1 MSVSVLADKTSS
13 ALCVRVTVTLT
24 EAETMSTVT
33 VDVVIEENVASRSLN
48 AIIPISV
55 GTSMASG
62 DGFTMSSLLANKSS
76 SALGVVVTISLASGE
91 TVSSMTMNTAVLDRV
106 GSGSFGS
113 GGSGNDSSKSGGS
126 DEHYV
131 YLN

>member
-1 MSVSVLADKTSS
+1 
-13 ALCVRVTVTLT
+13 
-24 EAETMSTVT
+24 
-33 VDVVIEENVASRSLN
+33 
-48 AIIPISV
+48 
-55 GTSMASG
+55 
-62 DGFTMSSLLANKSS
+62 
-76 SALGVVVTISLASGE
+76 
-91 TVSSMTMNTAVLDRV
+91 MNTAVLDRV